1 MTVPQSRIQVDSIE
15 RMGSVDP
22 VQVSYGASVPS
33 GATFT
38 INGNSSVTGVLTATN
53 FSGTNITSSGIV
65 TATFL
70 AGDGSALTNL
80 PTLNESKSIA
90 FTLIG

>member
-15 RMGSVDP
+15 RVDSVDP
-22 VQVSYGASVPS
+22 VQVSYGAAVPS

-38 INGNSSVTGVLTATN
+38 INGNSSVIGVLTATN
-53 FSGTNITSSGIV
+53 FSGTNITSSGIM
-65 TATFL
+65 TASFL
-70 AGDGSALTNL
+70 AGDGSSLSNL
-80 PTLNESKSIA
+80 PTLNKSKSIA